1 MTAQELKNS
10 ILQLAIQGK
19 LVPQDPNDEPAT
31 VLLEKIKEERNK
43 LIKEK
48 KIKKEKYSEIYK
60 DETDNHY
67 YEKFEDGTINDIT
80 DEIPF
85 EIPSNWCWARLEN
98 ICLFAFSGK
107 SPKYSKALNNN
118 LVLGQRN
125 NQDYGIDLNG
135 IKYCTDDFSANYP
148 QEFYLKKNDV
158 LLNTLGGGTVGR
170 SGIFNL
176 EDNKY
181 ITDGHLFVFRNIN
194 EVISYYLLYY
204 LKLNRLQIEKSAEG
218 STNQMFLKLDNVKK
232 YLIPLPPLKEQHR
245 IKNKIDSLE
254 SIINIYHKKYNEIEF
269 LNSSYKEE
277 LKKSIL
283 QYAIQGKLVKQ
294 DPNDESAEVLINKI
308 LEEKRELI
316 KTKQIKKE
324 NLSIIYKD
332 ADNQFYEKFDDD
344 TIVNITDEIP
354 FDIPSNWCWTK
365 LRNIGVYKKGPFGSA
380 LTKSM
385 FVPKSNETIKVY
397 EQKNAIQKNATLGE
411 YYITKDYFERSL
423 TGFEIFPNDII
434 VSCAGTIGETYVM
447 PNEMERGIINQAL
460 MRMRILELFPK
471 DYFLLYFD
479 YVLKKSSA
487 KKSSGSAIKNIPPFD
502 IFKEFLVAVPPIAEQ
517 KRILGKLNIMF
528 NIIKTAE

>member
-1 MTAQELKNS
+1 MYFLYLT
-10 ILQLAIQGK
+10 
-19 LVPQDPNDEPAT
+19 
-31 VLLEKIKEERNK
+31 
-43 LIKEK
+43 
-48 KIKKEKYSEIYK
+48 
-60 DETDNHY
+60 TDNHY

-332 ADNQFYEKFDDD
+332 ADNQFYEKFDDG
-344 TIVNITDEIP
+344 TIINITDEIP
-354 FDIPSNWCWTK
+354 FEIPDSWCWTRLKNVGTLLGGYAYKSTTYISKSSNLIIRLGNVKNDKILYEANPVYINDDLASETEKYLIKMNDILITMTGTKNKRDYFFSK
-365 LRNIGVYKKGPFGSA
+365 LVKEDDLVNYNLYLNQRVGAFRNNKSIEVSFLIKILKSKFVLDQVFSKETGTANQGNIGSDTV
-380 LTKSM
+380 L
-385 FVPKSNETIKVY
+385 N
-397 EQKNAIQKNATLGE
+397 
-411 YYITKDYFERSL
+411 
-423 TGFEIFPNDII
+423 
-434 VSCAGTIGETYVM
+434 
-447 PNEMERGIINQAL
+447 
-460 MRMRILELFPK
+460 IL
-471 DYFLLYFD
+471 
-479 YVLKKSSA
+479 
-487 KKSSGSAIKNIPPFD
+487 IP
-502 IFKEFLVAVPPIAEQ
+502 LPPINEQ
-517 KRILGKLNIMF
+517 IQITERLEILFDKL
-528 NIIKTAE
+528 